1 MENQAYLIGTLFNA
15 KDTAMPT
22 FDVLSGVL
30 SVVGLLFVAYWIGKI
45 LGRVKE
51 MRFVTAWHPLI
62 ALVNGRF
69 TSEATISETSVLI
82 GTYQG
87 YPVRAY
93 MAPGSNRSH
102 YSKERYNY
110 FEVQLG
116 HQPGRLDWR
125 IAYQTSVPGLGKQG
139 WQIEATLAL
148 ADGLKEQGV
157 LRQIQALGTPIVLYF
172 QQQES
177 LSLSEDVTPAW
188 APSPQHFKQQL
199 DLLVGLAKINRLINA
214 P

>member
-1 MENQAYLIGTLFNA
+1 
-15 KDTAMPT
+15 MPT
-22 FDVLSGVL
+22 SDVLSGVL
-30 SVVGLLFVAYWIGKI
+30 SVVGLLFVAYWIGKL

-51 MRFVTAWHPLI
+51 KRFATAWRPLV
-62 ALVNGRF
+62 ALVNGSF
-69 TSEATISETSVLI
+69 TSEATISETSVLT

-93 MAPGSNRSH
+93 MAPGSNKSH

-116 HQPGRLDWR
+116 HQPGKLDWQ
-125 IAYQTSVPGLGKQG
+125 IAYQTSILGLGKQG
-139 WQIEATLAL
+139 WQIEAAPAL
-148 ADGLKEQGV
+148 ADGLKQQGV
-157 LRQIQALGTPIVLYF
+157 LEQIQALGNPIVHYS

-177 LSLSEDVTPAW
+177 LLLSEDVTPAW